1 MAVESEKH
9 LLLEPLSCSDSEGSG
24 DVEWS
29 CGDGG
34 ELDTGESAARRR
46 AGKKLVFA
54 LVVSLLF
61 MVAEVFGGY
70 AAHSLA
76 IMTDAAHLLSDV
88 GSISVSI
95 FSLWISGR
103 APTHGLT
110 FGWRRAE
117 IMGMLLSLSSIWA
130 VTVLLASSAVQRMS
144 DGDYDIN
151 SDVMLLT
158 SGCGVAVNVL
168 MVLIL
173 YQSGIAHT
181 HSHNR
186 AFPQKDAER
195 SGLAHRSGNASVKAA
210 CIHAVGD
217 LIQSLGV
224 LLAAGIIHFWAL
236 LLASASPPF
245 RTPCCPCEVW
255 RRSIAF
261 TCGAWTWRTL
271 CFLCTSLQ
279 RKVQMRTSSSRG
291 RQSSCAP
298 ISASPL
304 SPSKWNLPEPHRW
317 TFSKCML
324 PVICYLRPCGM
335 DCVHSNTY
343 ILLIEAQYSSQEALK
358 RLRSF
363 F

>member
-224 LLAAGIIHFWAL
+224 LLAAGIIHFWPECKAADPICTLLFSLVVMWTTFPTARDVFRVLMDGAPPGISVASVQDAL
-236 LLASASPPF
+236 LSVRGVAALHRLHVWSLDLAHALLSVHITAEEGADAHVILK
-245 RTPCCPCEVW
+245 RATKLL
-255 RRSIAF
+255 RSDFGFAAVTIQVEP
-261 TCGAWTWRTL
+261 
-271 CFLCTSLQ
+271 S
-279 RKVQMRTSSSRG
+279 RTS
-291 RQSSCAP
+291 QVD
-298 ISASPL
+298 L
-304 SPSKWNLPEPHRW
+304 
-317 TFSKCML
+317 F
-324 PVICYLRPCGM
+324 
-335 DCVHSNTY
+335 
-343 ILLIEAQYSSQEALK
+343 
-358 RLRSF
+358 
-363 F
+363 